1 MSRFC
6 EGKKEGGCPG
16 RESTLFH
23 VMMVGLGVCL
33 LPGCALLG
41 VRGQVKAIENQ
52 AVIAV
57 QVQGGAA
64 ERMNTYVVA
73 LAGSDI
79 LAVESPGSDQMAVLL
94 VPEKSSECT
103 LLVFADANQNR
114 RFDQGEAAGALTG
127 VVPVSLAD
135 PEAKGRL
142 NRVRLGGGAAAV
154 SRLRGLEV
162 PRTGAADHAGFH
174 LAVGEIAK
182 PGEARFSTAAG
193 EDGLWKPDS
202 MLRQGNLG
210 VYFLEPYDPTRIP
223 VLFVHG
229 IGGSPQD
236 FDRLIPSL
244 DRSRYQ
250 AWFFYYPSGF
260 RLGKVANALDRI
272 LELLHQKHGM
282 PRLQMVAHSM
292 GGLVARG
299 AIQRLAARRAPLVVE
314 RFVSIST
321 PWGGHNAASGG
332 VRHLRYPVPSW
343 VDIAPGSGYLKSLWS
358 TPLPPETTHYLLYG
372 YDTQRLP
379 WLSHDND
386 GVIDESSAL
395 YPQAQAEAVRVFGIH
410 ADHVG
415 ILRDPLGLA
424 KVNEFL
430 SGRR

>member
-1 MSRFC
+1 MSFLCHGEAGNVWVVLRAA
-6 EGKKEGGCPG
+6 
-16 RESTLFH
+16 
-23 VMMVGLGVCL
+23 MAGLGLCL
-33 LPGCALLG
+33 FSGCALLG
-41 VRGQVKAIENQ
+41 VRGQVRAIENQ
-52 AVIAV
+52 AVLAV
-57 QVQGGAA
+57 QVLGAVPA
-64 ERMNTYVVA
+64 QIPTYAVA
-73 LAGSDI
+73 LGDSEV
-79 LAVESPGSDQMAVLL
+79 LALEPLGSDQMAVLL
-94 VPEKSSECT
+94 VPEKISECT

-114 RFDQGEAAGALTG
+114 RFDRGEAAGILMGAM
-127 VVPVSLAD
+127 PVSLAD

-142 NRVRLGGGAAAV
+142 NRVRLGGRSGAVAH
-154 SRLRGLEV
+154 LHGLV
-162 PRTGAADHAGFH
+162 LPRTGPADEAGFH
-174 LAVGEIAK
+174 LAIGEIAK
-182 PGEARFSTAAG
+182 PGEARFSTQAG
-193 EDGLWKPDS
+193 EEGLWKPDA
-202 MLRQGNLG
+202 MLRQGHLG
-210 VYFLEPYDPTRIP
+210 VYFLEPYDPARIP

-236 FDRLIPSL
+236 FNRLMPSL
-244 DRSRYQ
+244 DRSRFQ

-272 LELLHQKHGM
+272 LELLQRKHGM
-282 PRLQMVAHSM
+282 PRMHMVAHSM

-299 AIQRLAARRAPLVVE
+299 AIQRLAARRAPLEIE

-332 VRHLRYPVPSW
+332 VRHLKYPVPSW
-343 VDIAPGSGYLKSLWS
+343 VDIAPGSGYLKTLWG

-395 YPQAQAEAVRVFGIH
+395 YPPAQAEAVRVFGIH

-430 SGRR
+430 SDRP